1 MGVFA
6 FRWLIQ
12 ALENTRG
19 GTVLAKKM
27 KKALKQPAFTTITI
41 TKVL

>member
-6 FRWLIQ
+6 FWGWIQ
-12 ALENTRG
+12 ALENARG
-19 GTVLAKKM
+19 GTVLVKIF

>member
-1 MGVFA
+1 MGVLRFA
-6 FRWLIQ
+6 GGDLSPS
-12 ALENTRG
+12 NPRG
-19 GTVLAKKM
+19 GTLLVKKI